1 MSATAIL
8 LATIAFCIVTET
20 GRELCFKYAATR
32 SQRIFLLVPATWLGI
47 AFWAVELLAW
57 TVVLAK
63 APLSVAFPLMS
74 LSYATIAVCAALF
87 FKETIDMRRLAG
99 IVLILGGVAC
109 VGATGL

>member
-1 MSATAIL
+1 MSMSVML
-8 LATIAFCIVTET
+8 LATITFCIVTET

-32 SQRIFLLVPATWLGI
+32 SNRLFLLVPATWLGI

-57 TVVLAK
+57 TIVLAK

-74 LSYATIAVCAALF
+74 LSYATIAVSAAIF
-87 FKETIDMRRLAG
+87 FKETVDLRRLAG
-99 IVLILGGVAC
+99 IILILGGVAC